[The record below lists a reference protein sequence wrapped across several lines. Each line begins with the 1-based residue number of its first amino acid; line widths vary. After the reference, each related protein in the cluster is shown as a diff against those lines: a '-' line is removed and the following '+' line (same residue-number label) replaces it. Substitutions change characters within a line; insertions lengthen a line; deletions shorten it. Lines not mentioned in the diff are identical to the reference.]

1 MSQRDI
7 QLWTPRVKRS
17 NPFVS
22 RLLEFVLDQIQTD
35 TTRLPLKRLHLPGIV
50 VHSQKVAQLNGR
62 PTPEPEP
69 TGLDTIVHDCGEVQS
84 IDPRSWLSKMTAV
97 ACPSLRRNPGAT
109 GPGFSLAVY
118 SPTVARTGINPG
130 VSAFAQTWG
139 LDLQGRVLR
148 NGANR
153 IG

>member
-7 QLWTPRVKRS
+7 QLWTPES
-17 NPFVS
+17 NGQIHLC
-22 RLLEFVLDQIQTD
+22 RDYLEFVLDQIQTD

-118 SPTVARTGINPG
+118 SPTVARTAINPG
-130 VSAFAQTWG
+130 VSAFVQTWG